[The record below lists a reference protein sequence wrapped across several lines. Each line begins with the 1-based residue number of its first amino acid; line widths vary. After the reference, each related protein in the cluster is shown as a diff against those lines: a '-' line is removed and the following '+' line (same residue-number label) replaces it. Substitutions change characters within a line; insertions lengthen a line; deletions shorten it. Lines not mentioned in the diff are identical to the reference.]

1 MASRKPKTLLFL
13 AIIAI
18 LAAIIWYVVR
28 SYS

>member
-13 AIIAI
+13 AIIVI